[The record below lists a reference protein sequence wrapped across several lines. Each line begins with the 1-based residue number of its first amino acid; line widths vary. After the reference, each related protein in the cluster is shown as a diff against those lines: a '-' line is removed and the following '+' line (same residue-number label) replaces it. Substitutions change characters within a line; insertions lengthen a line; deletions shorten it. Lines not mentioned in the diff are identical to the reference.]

1 VRKRI
6 KKIQLKRGI
15 DAKQAEVHKLTTN
28 FIKWGKLTTTDR
40 KAKYVKSIMDRL
52 TYKAIK
58 NSQADHDVLTSA
70 IRNKKLVDYMVTTVA
85 GSFKDRT
92 TGFTTLSKFAPRQG
106 DGATTAQIRWISAV
120 EQFIKPV
127 VVEQKDGKKTEINEG
142 KEDPITPEVAQK

>member
-1 VRKRI
+1 MRKRI

-58 NSQADHDVLTSA
+58 NSHSQLLFLL
-70 IRNKKLVDYMVTTVA
+70 NL
-85 GSFKDRT
+85 
-92 TGFTTLSKFAPRQG
+92 P
-106 DGATTAQIRWISAV
+106 
-120 EQFIKPV
+120 P
-127 VVEQKDGKKTEINEG
+127 
-142 KEDPITPEVAQK
+142 